1 MSKRYVCHNVEVTDD
16 EDKIEELF
24 NKMADKGYRYVNSFP
39 ANCGGNGRI
48 YSVNHIFERVDIV

>member
-1 MSKRYVCHNVEVTDD
+1 MNKRYVCHNVGLTDN

-39 ANCGGNGRI
+39 AQCSVHGNI
-48 YSVNHIFERVDIV
+48 YSMNHIFERVDMV